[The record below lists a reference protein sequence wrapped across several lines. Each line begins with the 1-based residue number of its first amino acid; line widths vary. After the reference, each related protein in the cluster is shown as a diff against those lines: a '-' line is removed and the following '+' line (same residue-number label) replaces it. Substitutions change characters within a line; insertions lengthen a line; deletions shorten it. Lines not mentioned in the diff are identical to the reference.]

1 MLFICLLFQDGR
13 TLDAVDLDKSIH
25 ARPEEVIADGDCFDD
40 LDGRHGMH
48 ENDSA
53 RERRLRGES
62 GFIDQL
68 TSFETR
74 SVFYSSLF
82 IFEWLIF
89 LFFPPLFVAFTVCV
103 AAPLVGIYFWWRLN
117 QKECTLSSV
126 VHAVGRGFYDVTLLM
141 VAASYG
147 VLLFALIVMYWIY
160 DSGGFKGASE
170 RTVTFCFYVFV
181 LLPFVTSEEAL
192 KAMFGACGYSHHH
205 HHHHHSSSSPS
216 SSS

>member
-89 LFFPPLFVAFTVCV
+89 LFFPPLSDQY
-103 AAPLVGIYFWWRLN
+103 P
-117 QKECTLSSV
+117 
-126 VHAVGRGFYDVTLLM
+126 
-141 VAASYG
+141 ASHFQQN
-147 VLLFALIVMYWIY
+147 FASLHCLQCAGQGSHFM
-160 DSGGFKGASE
+160 ASE
-170 RTVTFCFYVFV
+170 SKNSPLGHSHRGLIMKFIPAVMVV
-181 LLPFVTSEEAL
+181 PFGHWST
-192 KAMFGACGYSHHH
+192 
-205 HHHHHSSSSPS
+205 
-216 SSS
+216 